1 MDNNNPSLTTNPAP
15 VATPEQPVA
24 PAGNG
29 DNSKMGLW
37 MIAGVV
43 LVFVIVGGIYWYLS
57 NKQTAQNTPVPQAN
71 IPAPTPET
79 NLSDELNSMDVTASA
94 SSEFKAVDSDI
105 SGL

>member
-1 MDNNNPSLTTNPAP
+1 MDNDNPVPP
-15 VATPEQPVA
+15 PEVA
-24 PAGNG
+24 PATI
-29 DNSKMGLW
+29 DSRMTLW
-37 MIAGVV
+37 LIFGVIV
-43 LVFVIVGGIYWYLS
+43 VFTAVGGIYWYLS
-57 NKQTAQNTPVPQAN
+57 NKQVVQSIPKPQAN